1 MFIYVLMCTHVHAHT
16 HYRNYQLGTP
26 LWSRVDLG
34 EIDTTGETAYFKHI
48 GLYAYRPR
56 ALVAFVDAGPSLLE
70 QRESLEQLRA
80 LELGMRIKVVEV
92 DGAATGVDT
101 KEQLETARDVFRS
114 RPRGVGE
121 AVY

>member
-1 MFIYVLMCTHVHAHT
+1 MDANGFALYF
-16 HYRNYQLGTP
+16 
-26 LWSRVDLG
+26 SRGLLPHSPSG

-80 LELGMRIKVVEV
+80 LELGMCIKVVEV